1 MWFSLLPISKL
12 QHADVRLN
20 VIGKLEALQQIVGV
34 DAIVNVLVPEIV
46 SLADDAQVIS
56 DLNLFDLTGLC
67 PLSPMSR
74 VAAHRAVACAAGG
87 D

>member
-1 MWFSLLPISKL
+1 M
-12 QHADVRLN
+12 RLN

-56 DLNLFDLTGLC
+56 DPEPFRPNRFV
-67 PLSPMSR
+67 PF
-74 VAAHRAVACAAGG
+74 VANV
-87 D
+87 